1 MKSAVAWFIRNPV
14 ASNLL
19 VIIIFVGG
27 IFGVMSIRQEIFPE
41 FSADQISI
49 TVEYPGAAP
58 EEVEEGV
65 CVRIEEA
72 IYGLDGIKRVTST
85 ALEGVGTTI
94 VEVLGGHEPRKVLD
108 DIKTRVDAID
118 TFPKDAEQP
127 EIKEL
132 IIRNQVISVGIAGKA
147 EEKSLKRIGEQ
158 LRDEISNLSGIT
170 QVELVSTRPYEI
182 SIEVSEAVLRRY
194 GLTFDEV
201 ARAVRQSS
209 LDLPGGSVKT
219 RAGEILVR
227 VKGQAY
233 VGPDF
238 ENIVLRTLP
247 DGTRLR
253 LGEVAHIVD
262 GFEETDRIARFDGEP
277 AVTVQVFRVGDQ
289 SALKIAETVKAY
301 VKEAQARVP
310 AGIRLIPWQDYSK
323 YLRGRLDTLLNDTRV
338 GFLLVFALLAMFLK
352 FRLAWWVSFGIPV
365 AFLGALA
372 LMPFLGVS
380 ISMISLF
387 AFILVLGVV
396 VDDAIVIGENI
407 YTHYQKGADGITAAI
422 RGTQEVLVPV
432 SFGVLTTAAAFFP
445 LLFVGGNTGKIMRV
459 IPLIVIPTLLISLV
473 EALICLPVHLRHV
486 DVKPRER
493 GIGARWARIQEW
505 FAGRL
510 ELFVRRVYR
519 PLLERALAWRYL
531 TIALAMAVFMLTMG
545 LIGGGR
551 IKFVFFPNVEAD
563 DAGAFLTMPQGT
575 PQDVT
580 LEAVKR
586 IEAAAFQ
593 VQREFDAR
601 KATQDGSSIIR
612 HIHASVGEQPFRMA
626 LSRNAGGMGRTFVGS
641 HLGEVH
647 FGMADSE
654 IRKVS
659 GADMIQRWRELVG
672 VIPGAVELT
681 FQSSVF
687 SPGEAV
693 NVQLTG
699 LKLEELRAAADE
711 VKERLATFPGVVD
724 VTDSF
729 RGGKQEIKLKIKPA
743 AQALGLTLEDL
754 ARQVRQGFYGEE
766 TQTIQRGRDEVKV
779 FVRYPESERR
789 SLGDLENMRIRTRD
803 GSEVPFSAVAEAEL
817 GRGFASIKRVDRHR
831 AINVTA
837 DVDEI
842 RGNAN
847 EINTTLTQ
855 EVLPQVLQRHP
866 DVRYTYEGERRE
878 QNETLTGLLRGFVV
892 TLFVIYALLAIPLS
906 SYLQPFLVMSAI
918 PFGLVGAIWGHVI
931 MGIPVSVLSLFGVVA
946 LAGMVVNDSLVL
958 VDFINQRR
966 KEGVPITAAVRE
978 AGAAR
983 FRAIVLISGTT
994 FLGLAPLIL
1003 ERSVQAQFLVPMSVS
1018 LGFGCV
1024 ASTAISL
1031 LVVPCLYLVL
1041 NDLKGLKLRSRKLP
1055 DNVHTVEDGQPQQT
1069 KTGNVFHA

>member
-1 MKSAVAWFIRNPV
+1 MKSAVAWFVRNPV
-14 ASNLL
+14 AANLL
-19 VIIIFVGG
+19 VVIIFVGG
-27 IFGVMSIRQEIFPE
+27 FFGVYSLRQEIFPE
-41 FSADQISI
+41 FSADQVSI
-49 TVEYPGAAP
+49 TVKYPGAAP

-65 CVRIEEA
+65 CVRVEEA
-72 IYGLDGIKRVTST
+72 IHGLDGMKRITST
-85 ALEGVGTTI
+85 AFESVGSTM
-94 VEVLGGHEPRKVLD
+94 VEVLPGHESRKVLD

-118 TFPKDAEQP
+118 TFPKDTEKP
-127 EIKEL
+127 EIKE
-132 IIRNQVISVGIAGKA
+132 IMIRNQVIAVGIAGKA
-147 EEKSLKRIGEQ
+147 DEKSLKRIGEQ
-158 LRDEISNLSGIT
+158 VRDEISNLPGIT
-170 QVELVSTRPYEI
+170 QVELISTRPYEI

-194 GLTFDEV
+194 GMSLDEV
-201 ARAVRQSS
+201 ASAVRQSS

-219 RAGEILVR
+219 EGGEILVR

-233 VGPDF
+233 VGIDF

-253 LGEVAHIVD
+253 LGDVATIVD
-262 GFEETDRIARFDGEP
+262 GFEETDQAARLDGEP
-277 AVTVQVFRVGDQ
+277 AVIVQVFRVGEQ
-289 SALKIAETVKAY
+289 SALKIADAVKAY
-301 VKEAQARVP
+301 LQEAQTRMP
-310 AGIRLIPWQDYSK
+310 NGIKLMPWQDYSK
-323 YLRGRLDTLLNDTRV
+323 FLRGRLDTLLNDTRV

-352 FRLAWWVSFGIPV
+352 FRLAWWVSFGIPI

-372 LMPFLGVS
+372 LMPFLDVS

-407 YTHYQKGADGITAAI
+407 YTRYQKGDDGITAAI
-422 RGTQEVLVPV
+422 RGTQEVMVPV
-432 SFGVLTTAAAFFP
+432 TFGVLTTAAAFFP
-445 LLFVGGNTGKIMRV
+445 MLFIGGNTGKIMRV

-486 DVKPRER
+486 DKKQKEH
-493 GIGARWARIQEW
+493 GISARWAKIQEW
-505 FAGRL
+505 FGGKMD
-510 ELFVRRVYR
+510 LFVRRVYR
-519 PLLERALAWRYL
+519 PLLERALTWRYL
-531 TIALAMAVFMLTMG
+531 TIAIALTVFMFTLG

-575 PQDVT
+575 PKEVT
-580 LEAVKR
+580 FAAIKQLE
-586 IEAAAFQ
+586 EAALQ
-593 VQREFDAR
+593 VQREMDAT
-601 KATQDGSSIIR
+601 KATHDGSSVIR
-612 HIHASVGEQPFRMA
+612 HIHAAVGEQPFRTMM
-626 LSRNAGGMGRTFVGS
+626 SRNAGGTGKSYVGS

-647 FGMADSE
+647 FELAPSE
-654 IRKVS
+654 VRNTT
-659 GADMIQRWRELVG
+659 GAAIVKRWRELASAV
-672 VIPGAVELT
+672 PGAVELT
-681 FQSSVF
+681 FLSSVF
-687 SPGEAV
+687 SAGEAV

-699 LKLEELRAAADE
+699 LKLDELRHAADE
-711 VKERLATFPGVVD
+711 LKTRLAEFPGVVD
-724 VTDSF
+724 ITDSF
-729 RGGKQEIKLKIKPA
+729 RGGKQEVKLKIKPA

-779 FVRYPESERR
+779 FVRYPEAERR

-817 GRGFASIKRVDRHR
+817 GRGFASIKRVDRNR

-837 DVDEI
+837 DVDEA

-847 EINTTLTQ
+847 EINLALTQ
-855 EVLPQVLQRHP
+855 TVLPDLLRRHP
-866 DVRYTYEGERRE
+866 GVRYTYEGERRE
-878 QNETLTGLLRGFVV
+878 QGETMSGLIRGFII

-918 PFGLVGAIWGHVI
+918 PFGVVGAVWGHVI
-931 MGIPVSVLSLFGVVA
+931 MGIPVSVLSVFGIVA

-966 KEGVPITAAVRE
+966 KAGATLGQAVRE
-978 AGAAR
+978 AGASR
-983 FRAIVLISGTT
+983 FRPIVLISGTT

-1041 NDLKGLKLRSRKLP
+1041 EDLKGWRRKP
-1055 DNVHTVEDGQPQQT
+1055 AGSEAP
-1069 KTGNVFHA
+1069 VFVSASPRHMAE